1 MEKLV
6 LPDSLLY
13 IGDRAFRGNE
23 SLHTVILGGRTK
35 SIGAY
40 AFASCTN
47 LEKIEIPSS
56 VQHIGSYAFLYT
68 AFGNHLVNDYTGFVT
83 LGDGVLVAYNGKE
96 KDIVVPGARTRF
108 ARSSPPQGIPCSA
121 TGNTRSTAKTAGSAT
136 YIRRCAPTRWRSI
149 FRRRTSC
156 SAISRARPSTP
167 SGPTFSNCLDKTE

>member
-96 KDIVVPGARTRF
+96 KDIVVPEGITSITGAFFNTPVESVTLPSTLRIVGDYAFCQATALKNVYF
-108 ARSSPPQGIPCSA
+108 SKFSSPDEIGDQDVYKRQVQQRYEG
-121 TGNTRSTAKTAGSAT
+121 
-136 YIRRCAPTRWRSI
+136 
-149 FRRRTSC
+149 
-156 SAISRARPSTP
+156 
-167 SGPTFSNCLDKTE
+167 